1 VSGHAESGDVLR
13 DTAELYEPPEPS
25 TPLGRRT
32 RRALRRIQRR
42 IQRYYALE
50 TAPDVVEFAA
60 AAAKG
65 EREVLLVKDH
75 GGEIELALVIPNEPP
90 SDGANDLWL
99 QLAEG
104 VSHFVHVAERA
115 RRGLP
120 TTQLELELQAEVDK
134 FVLLVLD
141 PPHAYATD
149 LYTLHR
155 HLFDSS
161 SFLHPAGT
169 ELGERYRLANALA
182 ARLAAQLLKRRPTEA
197 RTLLQRFYRA
207 GQAEKIAL
215 ARAA

>member
-1 VSGHAESGDVLR
+1 MN
-13 DTAELYEPPEPS
+13 EPKADS
-25 TPLGRRT
+25 APLGRRT

-42 IQRYYALE
+42 LQRYYALE

-60 AAAKG
+60 AAEHG
-65 EREVLLVKDH
+65 EREVLLVRDH
-75 GGEIELALVIPNEPP
+75 DGSIELALVIPNQPP
-90 SDGANDLWL
+90 NDGANDLWL

-115 RRGLP
+115 RTGLP

-134 FVLLVLD
+134 FVLLALE
-141 PPHAYATD
+141 PPHADAAR
-149 LYTLHR
+149 LRTLHR
-155 HLFDSS
+155 DLFDSS

-182 ARLAAQLLKRRPTEA
+182 ARLAAALLRRHKSDA
-197 RTLLQRFYRA
+197 RTLLQRFYRV

>member
-1 VSGHAESGDVLR
+1 LN
-13 DTAELYEPPEPS
+13 EPS
-25 TPLGRRT
+25 ERSVPLGRRT
-32 RRALRRIQRR
+32 RRTLRRIQRR
-42 IQRYYALE
+42 IERYYALE
-50 TAPDVVEFAA
+50 TAPDVVEFATPA
-60 AAAKG
+60 EQG
-65 EREVLLVKDH
+65 GREVLLVRH
-75 GGEIELALVIPNEPP
+75 HEGSIELALIIPNQPP

-115 RRGLP
+115 RTGLP

-134 FVLLVLD
+134 FMLLALE
-141 PPHAYATD
+141 PPHADTTR
-149 LYTLHR
+149 LHRLHR

-161 SFLHPAGT
+161 SYLHPAGT

-182 ARLAAQLLKRRPTEA
+182 ARLGAALLKRRPADA
-197 RTLLQRFYRA
+197 RALLQRFYRL

>member
-1 VSGHAESGDVLR
+1 MK
-13 DTAELYEPPEPS
+13 EPPHAS
-25 TPLGRRT
+25 APLGRRT

-42 IQRYYALE
+42 IQQYYALE
-50 TAPDVVEFAA
+50 SAPDVVEFASA
-60 AAAKG
+60 AEHG
-65 EREVLLVKDH
+65 EREVLLVRDH
-75 GGEIELALVIPNEPP
+75 DGSIELALMIPNQPP
-90 SDGANDLWL
+90 NDGANDLWL

-115 RRGLP
+115 RTGLP

-134 FVLLVLD
+134 FVLLALT
-141 PPHAYATD
+141 PPHADATR
-149 LYTLHR
+149 LR
-155 HLFDSS
+155 HLHQHLFHSGS
-161 SFLHPAGT
+161 YLHPEGS

-182 ARLAAQLLKRRPTEA
+182 ARLAAALLKRRPADA

>member
-1 VSGHAESGDVLR
+1 MN
-13 DTAELYEPPEPS
+13 EPREPS
-25 TPLGRRT
+25 APLGRRT

-60 AAAKG
+60 AAEQG
-65 EREVLLVKDH
+65 EREVLLVRDH
-75 GGEIELALVIPNEPP
+75 DGSIELALVIPNQPP
-90 SDGANDLWL
+90 NDGANDLWL

-115 RRGLP
+115 RTGLP

-134 FVLLVLD
+134 FVLLALE
-141 PPHAYATD
+141 PPHADASR
-149 LYTLHR
+149 LRTLHR

-161 SFLHPAGT
+161 SYLHPAGT
-169 ELGERYRLANALA
+169 EMGERYRLANALA
-182 ARLAAQLLKRRPTEA
+182 AKLAAALLRRHKADA
-197 RTLLQRFYRA
+197 RALLQRFYRV